1 MKITKNTL
9 KQLIKEELENITED
23 LTGPA
28 IDPRLR
34 RQSVKAELKT
44 AAAEKRIASAEK
56 SIAIVK
62 RMIEA
67 AKQNKDWDRL
77 GGIEGRKVQGMLTK
91 AASRLSA
98 AAKAI
103 AEVADY
109 SKGPDVESEYVP
121 RRGPG
126 RGDPR

>member
-77 GGIEGRKVQGMLTK
+77 GGIEGRKVQGMLDH
-91 AASRLSA
+91 
-98 AAKAI
+98 AAKDLKFAAKKI
-103 AEVADY
+103 SETAGY
-109 SKGPDVESEYVP
+109 NSKGPNVESSYE
-121 RRGPG
+121 RR
-126 RGDPR
+126 RSE